1 MMQELKDLYDLPDV
15 SYIDN
20 MTLDDVQNQLIEDY
34 MTRYKEIAGE
44 DIVMMRAD
52 PYRLMLQSVG
62 VLMYQTLLYV
72 DRAGKQDLLK

>member
-34 MTRYKEIAGE
+34 MTRYLSLIH
-44 DIVMMRAD
+44 I
-52 PYRLMLQSVG
+52 
-62 VLMYQTLLYV
+62 
-72 DRAGKQDLLK
+72 

>member
-52 PYRLMLQSVG
+52 PYRSINVSN
-62 VLMYQTLLYV
+62 TFI
-72 DRAGKQDLLK
+72 R